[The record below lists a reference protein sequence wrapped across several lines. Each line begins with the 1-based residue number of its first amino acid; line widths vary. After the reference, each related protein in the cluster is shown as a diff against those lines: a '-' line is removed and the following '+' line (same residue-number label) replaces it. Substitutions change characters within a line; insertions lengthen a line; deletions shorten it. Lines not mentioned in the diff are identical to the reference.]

1 MLKYIWLIP
10 TLPLAG
16 SALIGLLG
24 LVRLRRTG
32 EKLGKRAVSAIALA
46 SVGLSFVLSVL
57 AVYQLFA
64 VEHREL
70 FSLEIFVWL
79 RGGSLPLADGGMAN
93 FEAPW
98 GYLLDP
104 LSAVMILVVTED
116 GGTSLVHLV
125 EPIEGLRVV
134 FSLKEDRGTRT
145 SDPDPSMLPWK
156 RDLTFREL
164 DIIHELAVGHDCH
177 MIANRLMLS
186 TSRVWDQISSC
197 VKKLETRTRV
207 V

>member
-1 MLKYIWLIP
+1 MKIVDMVMGTGIAAFSRGPAGTITAWNDAAEHVFG
-10 TLPLAG
+10 LPAAQVVG
-16 SALIGLLG
+16 KPCHCVVEGRDDLG
-24 LVRLRRTG
+24 AYCCERCPSWRA
-32 EKLGKRAVSAIALA
+32 AVSGKPIHPYQMR
-46 SVGLSFVLSVL
+46 VRHGLGRRIGVT
-57 AVYQLFA
+57 
-64 VEHREL
+64 
-70 FSLEIFVWL
+70 
-79 RGGSLPLADGGMAN
+79 
-93 FEAPW
+93 
-98 GYLLDP
+98 
-104 LSAVMILVVTED
+104 VMILVIDED
-116 GGTSLVHLV
+116 GGPSLVHLV

-145 SDPDPSMLPWK
+145 SDLDPSMLPWK

>member
-1 MLKYIWLIP
+1 MKIVDMVMGTGIAAFSRGPAGTITAWNDAAEHVFG
-10 TLPLAG
+10 LPAAQVVGKPCHCVVEGRDDLGAYCCERCPSWRAAASG
-16 SALIGLLG
+16 KPIHPYQMQVRHGLGRRIG
-24 LVRLRRTG
+24 VT
-32 EKLGKRAVSAIALA
+32 
-46 SVGLSFVLSVL
+46 
-57 AVYQLFA
+57 
-64 VEHREL
+64 
-70 FSLEIFVWL
+70 
-79 RGGSLPLADGGMAN
+79 
-93 FEAPW
+93 
-98 GYLLDP
+98 
-104 LSAVMILVVTED
+104 VMILVVTED